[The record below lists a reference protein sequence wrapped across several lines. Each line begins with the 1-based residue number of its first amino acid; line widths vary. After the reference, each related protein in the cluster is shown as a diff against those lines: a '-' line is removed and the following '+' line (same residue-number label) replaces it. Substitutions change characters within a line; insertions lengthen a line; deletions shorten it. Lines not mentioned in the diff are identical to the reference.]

1 MKKLNGFENHYIKE
15 ALNMLTTHNE
25 KYVLEA
31 EQDNK
36 RFIYAPGYF
45 TMINNELQEKINNL
59 TLKKYQDK

>member
-1 MKKLNGFENHYIKE
+1 MKKLNGFEKHYIQE

-36 RFIYAPGYF
+36 RLVYAPGYF
-45 TMINNELQEKINNL
+45 TMINNELQEKINDL

>member
-1 MKKLNGFENHYIKE
+1 MKKLNGFEKHYIQE

-31 EQDNK
+31 EQDNT
-36 RFIYAPGYF
+36 RLIYAPGYF
-45 TMINNELQEKINNL
+45 TMINNELQEKINDL

>member
-31 EQDNK
+31 ELDK
-36 RFIYAPGYF
+36 RRLIYAPGYF
-45 TMINNELQEKINNL
+45 NMINKELQEKINDL
-59 TLKKYQDK
+59 TLKKPLDK